1 MFMHATNFVQ
11 YICELTGQRKHF
23 CHDNLMDKM
32 FDMYEIL
39 SLVLLS
45 SVLYFA
51 DICFD
56 VYYVCILVNMIGYAL
71 YFTVTVILRIM
82 AKMSKPTIDQIDRKL
97 DEDYEK
103 LYG

>member
-1 MFMHATNFVQ
+1 
-11 YICELTGQRKHF
+11 
-23 CHDNLMDKM
+23 MDKM
-32 FDMYEIL
+32 FDMYEVL

-51 DICFD
+51 DVCFD
-56 VYYVCILVNMIGYAL
+56 VYYVCILVNMIGYAV

-82 AKMSKPTIDQIDRKL
+82 ARMSRPTIELINRKL

-103 LYG
+103 LYS